1 MFKCFNVWLF
11 KGSTS
16 SRWTTSSRRA
26 CSRPERRR
34 RPWSDSLT
42 FKPCLTREWRSF
54 LRMRWG
60 VLLSSSRSRRS
71 TCEYIHLASSFF
83 GPSFAGLKSGV
94 VSRPHNDYL
103 FFRIILNRCMISFM
117 NPKVDFEDLNRFQRI
132 SCIKVNF
139 YKKNTHFSRLD
150 HVLLPHWISS
160 IIYILNNLK
169 YSEILK
175 LGFKCNKLQK
185 NLILHQAW
193 TTGFRGLASCL
204 LLRVL

>member
-26 CSRPERRR
+26 SSRPERRR

-71 TCEYIHLASSFF
+71 TCEYLLHLSSAFW
-83 GPSFAGLKSGV
+83 SQLLGLQTNWCCFQSTQWL
-94 VSRPHNDYL
+94 SL
-103 FFRIILNRCMISFM
+103 FQDHSEQMHDQLHEPEGWFWGFEQI
-117 NPKVDFEDLNRFQRI
+117 PKDLMHKGEL
-132 SCIKVNF
+132 S
-139 YKKNTHFSRLD
+139 
-150 HVLLPHWISS
+150 
-160 IIYILNNLK
+160 
-169 YSEILK
+169 
-175 LGFKCNKLQK
+175 
-185 NLILHQAW
+185 
-193 TTGFRGLASCL
+193 
-204 LLRVL
+204 